1 MLLTLDKIE
10 GFKMITDR
18 YYFGMFNGADD
29 QEEYRMRDAL
39 FDVVKML
46 IEKKNDL
53 NKAVLIYS
61 RKNID
66 GLTMLRDR
74 YFFGMFN
81 GADDQEEYRMRDAL
95 FDVVKMLEK
104 KPSLFDFEEV

>member
-1 MLLTLDKIE
+1 VNRIE
-10 GFKMITDR
+10 ELRMITDR

-39 FDVVKML
+39 FDVVEML

-61 RKNID
+61 KKNID
-66 GLTMLRDR
+66 GLTMIRDR
-74 YFFGMFN
+74 YYFGMFR
-81 GADDQEEYRMRDAL
+81 GADDQEEYKMRDAL
-95 FDVVKMLEK
+95 FDLVKMLEK
-104 KPSLFDFEEV
+104 KPNLFDL